1 MAQSIKLKNRVKFLR
16 RSEKFNM
23 TQEELAKALGLSRQT
38 LSAIENG
45 NAKVTAETMIKIAE
59 FFGEDPRNIFFC

>member
-1 MAQSIKLKNRVKFLR
+1 LTQPMKLNNRVKFLR

-23 TQEELAKALGLSRQT
+23 TQGELAKALGLSRQT
-38 LSAIENG
+38 LSSIENG